1 MRWNDFATLHRA
13 LWIGGGQWAG
23 KTTVAG
29 ILTDRFGL
37 VHYHYDYHDSRG
49 HWDRRAAASA
59 RRGETLADPGPAA
72 TYLRWTAE
80 EAAADALRL
89 FAERFEFVLDD
100 LRALQSP
107 RPVVADGW
115 GLRPEL
121 VAQVTPDVRRM
132 VVLVPTEEF
141 RQLQIARLPRAAAL
155 SRPVGDPE
163 AAQRHRVDRDRLIA
177 DDAVASARQRGVRV
191 IEVDGSRDAEGVA
204 DLVAEQ
210 FAEFLPAAESSTA
223 AATTN
228 GGPRR

>member
-1 MRWNDFATLHRA
+1 MQWDSFTTLRNA

-29 ILTDRFGL
+29 ILADRFGL
-37 VHYHYDYHDSRG
+37 THYHYDYHDSRG
-49 HWDRRAAASA
+49 HWDRRTAAAA

-72 TYLRWTAE
+72 TGPRWTAE
-80 EAAADALRL
+80 EAAADAIGCFR
-89 FAERFEFVLDD
+89 ERFAFVLDD

-107 RPVVADGW
+107 RPIVAEGW

-121 VAQVTPDVRRM
+121 VAAVTADRKRM
-132 VVLVPTEEF
+132 VVLVATEGF

-155 SRPVGDPE
+155 SRPVADPE
-163 AAQRHRVDRDRLIA
+163 GAQRHRVARDRLIA
-177 DDAVASARQRGVRV
+177 ADAVASARRRGIRV

-204 DLVAEQ
+204 DMVAGQ
-210 FAEFLPAAESSTA
+210 FAEFLPAAEKPTTA
-223 AATTN
+223 ATAD